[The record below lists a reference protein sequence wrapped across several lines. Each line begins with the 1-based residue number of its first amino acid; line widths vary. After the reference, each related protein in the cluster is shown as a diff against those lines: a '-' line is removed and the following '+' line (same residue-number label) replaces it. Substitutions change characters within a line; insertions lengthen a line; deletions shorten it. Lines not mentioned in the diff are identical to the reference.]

1 MKLEQHKNKYLVVD
15 ENNKV
20 LLITTN
26 KNIAKKLLTEHKK

>member
-26 KNIAKKLLTEHKK
+26 KNIAKNFLTEHKK